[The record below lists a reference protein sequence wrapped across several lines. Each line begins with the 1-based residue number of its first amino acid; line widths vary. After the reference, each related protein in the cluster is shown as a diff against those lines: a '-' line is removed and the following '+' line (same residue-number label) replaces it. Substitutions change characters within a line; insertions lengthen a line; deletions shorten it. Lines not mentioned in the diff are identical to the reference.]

1 MVPNNFYF
9 SLKRL
14 WLNNLGALAFL
25 AMTCALS
32 AADISL
38 DKLPAAAQKT
48 VKAQLKGGE
57 VSSISKEEDDGKI
70 TFEVEAKKGETEW
83 SFTVAADGSLLK
95 VEIPLSEAPAEVQKT
110 VKATVGKGK
119 IDTVTKSIDDG
130 EVTYDVDFTTAEGKD
145 RFLSVDPDG
154 TLNTLEVGLEDL
166 AKPIQDK
173 VKELAGKWQIDAV
186 LKSFEEGKVYW
197 DIQLSLE
204 KQARD
209 FRLADDGKLETEQVF
224 MDGLPAPA
232 KTTIQNRV
240 GEGKLE
246 RIDKVYGKGEQF
258 VYQIEAIK
266 NGEPFFFTV
275 GPKGKFL
282 GRLD

>member
-1 MVPNNFYF
+1 MPNTLYF
-9 SLKRL
+9 SLKRR
-14 WLNNLGALAFL
+14 WLNNLGALVFFT
-25 AMTCALS
+25 MTCALS

-38 DKLPAAAQKT
+38 DKLPTAAQKM

-57 VSSISKEEDDGKI
+57 VSSISKDEDDGKI
-70 TFEVEAKKGETEW
+70 TFEVEAKKGDTKW
-83 SFTVAADGSLLK
+83 SFTVAADGSLLE

-110 VKATVGKGK
+110 IKATVGKGK

-154 TLNTLEVGLEDL
+154 TLNTLEIGFEDL
-166 AKPIQDK
+166 AKPIQEK

-197 DIQLSLE
+197 DIQLSLD
-204 KQARD
+204 KQDRD

-224 MDGLPAPA
+224 LDGLPAPA

-240 GEGKLE
+240 SEGKLE
-246 RIDKVYGKGEQF
+246 RVDKVYGKGEQF
-258 VYQIEAIK
+258 VYQIEAVK
-266 NGEPFFFTV
+266 NGEPFFFSV

>member
-1 MVPNNFYF
+1 MVPNTFYF

-14 WLNNLGALAFL
+14 WLNNLGALVFL

-70 TFEVEAKKGETEW
+70 TFEVEAKKGDTEW
-83 SFTVAADGSLLK
+83 SFTVAADGSLLE

-130 EVTYDVDFTTAEGKD
+130 DVIYDVDFTTAEGKD

-197 DIQLSLE
+197 DIQLSLD
-204 KQARD
+204 KQDRD

-224 MDGLPAPA
+224 LDGLPAPA

-240 GEGKLE
+240 AEGKLE

-258 VYQIEAIK
+258 VYQIESVK
-266 NGEPFFFTV
+266 NGEPFFFSV